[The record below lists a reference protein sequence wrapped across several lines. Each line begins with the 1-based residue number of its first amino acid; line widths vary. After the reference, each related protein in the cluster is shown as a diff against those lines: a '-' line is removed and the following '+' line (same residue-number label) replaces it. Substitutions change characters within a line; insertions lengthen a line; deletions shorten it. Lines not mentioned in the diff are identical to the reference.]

1 MVGETQTQNQIIER
15 KQMIRTLRAKW
26 IVMTLVMAAVLFGG
40 WRMAGSQAMAQNADK
55 GEPLHETMEQM
66 GKLFKQVRGSLKD
79 TTKYAAAAD
88 AAAKMEGLVLE
99 AKTLMPEK
107 VEKMPADQRA
117 DAMKQYRMDLCELL
131 GRLSELESAL
141 VEGDQTKAT
150 AALDACG
157 QTMKKGHGAFREKED

>member
-1 MVGETQTQNQIIER
+1 MSMSCVSRNVRVIGSVMV
-15 KQMIRTLRAKW
+15 
-26 IVMTLVMAAVLFGG
+26 VMVMLGG
-40 WRMAGSQAMAQNADK
+40 RSLLQAGPVEHGDAK
-55 GEPLHETMEQM
+55 GERLHETMEHL

-79 TTKYAAAAD
+79 STKYAAAAD

-117 DAMKQYRMDLCELL
+117 GAMKQYRLNLCELL
-131 GRLSELESAL
+131 GQLSQLESAL

-150 AALDACG
+150 AAPDACAA
-157 QTMKKGHGAFREKED
+157 TMKKGHEQFREEED

>member
-1 MVGETQTQNQIIER
+1 MS
-15 KQMIRTLRAKW
+15 RTSRSVLV
-26 IVMTLVMAAVLFGG
+26 IGLVMVVMVLLGG
-40 WRMAGSQAMAQNADK
+40 RSLLQAEPMEHGDAK
-55 GEPLHETMEQM
+55 GERLHETMEQM
-66 GKLFKQVRGSLKD
+66 GKLFKQVRGALTD
-79 TTKYAAAAD
+79 TAKYGAAAD

-99 AKTLMPEK
+99 AKTLTPEM

-117 DAMKQYRMDLCELL
+117 DAMKQYRMDLCVLL

-150 AALDACG
+150 AALAACG

>member
-1 MVGETQTQNQIIER
+1 MSRASRSVLVIGSVILAMLLLGGRQIVNAEPTQ
-15 KQMIRTLRAKW
+15 
-26 IVMTLVMAAVLFGG
+26 GG
-40 WRMAGSQAMAQNADK
+40 DAK
-55 GEPLHETMEQM
+55 GEQLHETMEQM
-66 GKLFKQVRGSLKD
+66 GKLFKQIRGSLKD

-117 DAMKQYRMDLCELL
+117 RAMKQYRMDLCILL
-131 GRLSELESAL
+131 GHLSELESAL

-150 AALDACG
+150 AALAACG
-157 QTMKKGHGAFREKED
+157 ATMKKGHEAFREKVD